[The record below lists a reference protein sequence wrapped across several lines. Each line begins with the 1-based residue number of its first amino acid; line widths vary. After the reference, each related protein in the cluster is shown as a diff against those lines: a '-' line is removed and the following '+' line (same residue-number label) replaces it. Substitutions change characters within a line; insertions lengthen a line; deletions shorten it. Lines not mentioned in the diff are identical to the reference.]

1 MFISNSVIFLTI
13 DSVFRTGKN
22 YYPQVLLEEFKS
34 VIKGKKIP
42 KYISDDIEISSDSDE
57 ENSDEEILIKT
68 IQIEKN
74 CDYEENSDEEIL
86 VRNSMTKDEK
96 RSEID
101 IKISRK
107 KKKKNYVS
115 I

>member
-13 DSVFRTGKN
+13 HSVFRTGKN

-34 VIKGKKIP
+34 VIKEKKIP
-42 KYISDDIEISSDSDE
+42 KYITDDIEISSDSNE

-101 IKISRK
+101 IKISPK
-107 KKKKNYVS
+107 KKNKNYVS

>member
-1 MFISNSVIFLTI
+1 M
-13 DSVFRTGKN
+13 
-22 YYPQVLLEEFKS
+22 LLEEFKS
-34 VIKGKKIP
+34 VIKEKKIP
-42 KYISDDIEISSDSDE
+42 KYITDDIEISSDSNE

-101 IKISRK
+101 IKISPK
-107 KKKKNYVS
+107 KKNKNYVS